1 MQLTTCRRYNAGRIL
16 AAGLS
21 LALLSAGGLSA
32 DAQQSRQRRAT
43 LEEGTVLPVVLDNQ
57 LSSNK
62 SRKGDRFTAKIKT
75 TESSDYLGLPEG
87 TRVEGVVVEALPKK
101 DSKTPGILDLDF
113 RRVRLPDGNSYAI
126 NSELIPLDEKSVET
140 KEDGRIVAKPGQKR
154 EDLKY
159 VGYGAAAGALISL
172 LGNRGR
178 ITIENI
184 LLGGLAGFGV
194 GQLIKGP
201 KEARDVVLKPG
212 TEIGLRLVKPL
223 RFTPIDRDDIPE
235 EDRAS
240 FVPLDDRASPYDFGV
255 LVNDRNVVFG
265 SKTKPFQSGNTY
277 MLPVRPMLEATN
289 SDFRYNSSNRS
300 VQITDNG
307 QRVRGTVGSR
317 IVILGDGSRR
327 RLSKPLQLVNGELV
341 APADFFEIATRTK
354 TRYDDSSNTLVFASD
369 LD

>member
-1 MQLTTCRRYNAGRIL
+1 MQHTHGRRYNAGRIL

-21 LALLSAGGLSA
+21 LALFSTSGLA
-32 DAQQSRQRRAT
+32 VDAQNRQRRAT
-43 LEEGTVLPVVLDNQ
+43 LEEGTVLPVVLENQ

-62 SRKGDRFTAKIKT
+62 SRKGDRFTATIKT
-75 TESSDYLGLPEG
+75 SERSDYLGLPEG

-113 RRVRLPDGNSYAI
+113 RRIRMPDGNSYAI
-126 NSELIPLDEKSVET
+126 NSELIPLDEKNVET
-140 KEDGRIVAKPGQKR
+140 REDGRIVAKPGNKK

-178 ITIENI
+178 ISIENI

-212 TEIGLRLVKPL
+212 TEIGLRLEKPL
-223 RFTPIDRDDIPE
+223 RFSPVDPDSIPD

-240 FVPLDDRASPYDFGV
+240 VVPLDDRASPYDFGV
-255 LVNDRNVVFG
+255 LVNERNVVFG
-265 SKTKPFQSGNTY
+265 SKTKPFLSGGTY
-277 MLPVRPMLEATN
+277 MLPVRAMLEATN
-289 SDFRYNSSNRS
+289 QDFRYNSSSRS
-300 VQITDNG
+300 LQINDNG

-317 IVILGDGSRR
+317 IVIMNDGSRR
-327 RLSKPLQLVNGELV
+327 RLNKPLQMINGELV
-341 APADFFEIATRTK
+341 APAEFFEIVTRTK
-354 TRYDDSSNTLVFASD
+354 TRYDNSSNTLVFASD
-369 LD
+369 FD